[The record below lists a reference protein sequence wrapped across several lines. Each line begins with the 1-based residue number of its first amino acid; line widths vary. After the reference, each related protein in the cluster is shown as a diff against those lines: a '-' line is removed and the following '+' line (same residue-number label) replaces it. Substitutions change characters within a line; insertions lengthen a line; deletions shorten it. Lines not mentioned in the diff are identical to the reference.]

1 MISRFFILL
10 ILCVI
15 LTDCMALRFRKITS
29 DPDLESGS
37 PEITSILNRNVE
49 LETLVTGLK
58 QMLDTSRYRERQL
71 VRALEELGG
80 SVDLTPDESG
90 LGSFFDNSTFLQGLL
105 NRSSW
110 LIGLLIFQSFSSYI
124 LSNNEEL
131 LQNHPSIVF
140 YLTMLVG
147 AGGNAGNQATVRVIR
162 ELAVGSLIGKAKID
176 FILREMLMAVALSA
190 IVGVFGFVRVY
201 VFSDVSLP
209 ESIAITIALISIVL
223 MSVVVGALL
232 PLIFQTI
239 GLDPANS
246 STTIQVIMDIS
257 GVLITCMVATTV
269 LDSSIGNY
277 LMNKLNSLIEKRG
290 TS

>member
-1 MISRFFILL
+1 MIARIILIL
-10 ILCVI
+10 ILCA
-15 LTDCMALRFRKITS
+15 TNCMAMRLRKS
-29 DPDLESGS
+29 NSADLESGP
-37 PEITSILNRNVE
+37 PEMAAILNRNVE
-49 LETLVTGLK
+49 LETLVNGLK
-58 QMLDTSRYRERQL
+58 QMLDTSRHRERQL
-71 VRALEELGG
+71 VRALEEIGG
-80 SVDLTPDESG
+80 TVDLKIDESG
-90 LGSFFDNSTFLQGLL
+90 LDNFYDNSTFVQGLI

-131 LQNHPSIVF
+131 LQKHPSIVF

-162 ELAVGSLIGKAKID
+162 ELAVGSLVGKAKIN
-176 FILREMLMAVALSA
+176 FILREMLMAVALSL
-190 IVGVFGFVRVY
+190 IVGVFGFLRVY
-201 VFSDVSLP
+201 VFSDVPLA
-209 ESIAITIALISIVL
+209 ESIAITIALTSIVL

-232 PLIFQTI
+232 PLLFQKV

-257 GVLITCMVATTV
+257 GVLITCLVATMV
-269 LDSSIGNY
+269 LDSAIGSY